1 MSRYRIT
8 AEDRVWIDEF
18 RQRPIGPHSPNLQ
31 RLLNAMRGAPT
42 AGKYCLICTK
52 PYREWQLARLSG
64 KRGVPATPIDGE
76 TFTSLEQAE
85 WAVFRRRWKEL
96 TGEDLN

>member
-8 AEDRVWIDEF
+8 AEDRQWVDEF
-18 RQRPIGPHSPNLQ
+18 RQNPLGPHSPNLQ
-31 RLLNAMRGAPT
+31 RVLNLMRGAPT

-52 PYREWQLARLSG
+52 PFSEWRLARMSG
-64 KRGVPATPIDGE
+64 QRGVPAAPIDHDV
-76 TFTSLEQAE
+76 FTDLAEAE
-85 WAVFRRRWKEL
+85 WAVFRRRWREL